1 MTNYD
6 RPSLRSVKASG
17 PAVGLSAP
25 LIIPIPSSCNEAALW
40 PGRYLNHEGENL
52 EAEGGTKRKK
62 NRFAAEKKISHVSFD
77 NLTLIYPPFFTPVRN
92 HRGGGVKLPP
102 RGISVSRARTK
113 EITTATPMYWR

>member
-25 LIIPIPSSCNEAALW
+25 LIIPIPSSCTEAALW

-77 NLTLIYPPFFTPVRN
+77 NLTLIYPPFFTPVSTTGDSNVYN
-92 HRGGGVKLPP
+92 HVLEVKHFYGANRYVPVDALY
-102 RGISVSRARTK
+102 RK
-113 EITTATPMYWR
+113 